1 MSALKEDDLVVE
13 IGAGKGRLTEFIA
26 EKVSK
31 VLAIEVDRRL
41 CRELMEKFSGR
52 EEVEIVC
59 GDVLKFD
66 FTALPPFKVIANIP
80 YYITTPILFRL
91 LEDSVPL
98 ITATLTV
105 QKEVAERI
113 VASAGTKKYGVLS
126 VMVQFVADVEVLFYI
141 PKGAFAPPPKVDSAV
156 VFIKRLSVPR
166 VSVSDRRLFRKIVK
180 TAFRQRRKTIANSLK
195 PIRSD
200 IKDLLLEVG
209 VSPDR
214 RAETLTL
221 EDFALITEAVKS
233 GSQ

>member
-1 MSALKEDDLVVE
+1 MSGLKEDDLVVE

-26 EKVSK
+26 ERVSR

-41 CRELMEKFSGR
+41 CRELMEKFSDKDNV
-52 EEVEIVC
+52 EVVC
-59 GDVLKFD
+59 EDVLKFD
-66 FTALPPFKVIANIP
+66 FTTLPPFKVIANIP

-91 LEDSVPL
+91 LNDPVPL

-113 VASAGTKKYGVLS
+113 IASAGTKKYGVLS

-141 PKGAFAPPPKVDSAV
+141 PKGAFVPPPKVDSAV
-156 VFIKRLSVPR
+156 VFIKRLPAPR
-166 VSVSDRRLFRKIVK
+166 VTVSDRRLFRKVVK

-195 PIRSD
+195 PIRPD
-200 IKDLLLEVG
+200 IKELLSEIG
-209 VSPDR
+209 ISPNR

-221 EDFALITEAVKS
+221 EDFALITEVVKS
-233 GSQ
+233 RKK